1 MEAYNKTHT
10 VSAIQNDIKTESQT
24 AYMGTSWLLTWC
36 HNDDNGIAPS
46 LEKA

>member
-1 MEAYNKTHT
+1 MSNKIHT
-10 VSAIQNDIKTESQT
+10 VSAMQNDMKTESHT
-24 AYMGTSWLLTWC
+24 AYIGTSWLLTWC